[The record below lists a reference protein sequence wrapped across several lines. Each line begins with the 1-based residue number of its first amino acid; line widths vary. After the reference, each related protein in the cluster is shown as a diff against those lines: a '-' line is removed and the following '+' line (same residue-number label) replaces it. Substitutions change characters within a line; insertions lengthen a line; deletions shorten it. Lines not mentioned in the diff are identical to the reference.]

1 VSGTR
6 SAMVG
11 LCVGLAAITATGT
24 GHRGGRLSIA
34 AVGLVGAGAALLA
47 PGVVD
52 SVLVRLSD
60 AVSTGGSGRE
70 DIWAVGATIFAQH
83 PLVGVGYAAFPS
95 AFTSDVIRI
104 SAVPGLASDA
114 LSVGRG
120 PHSILVST
128 AAELGIVGIALLGLF
143 LWRVLRARSGPGLS
157 NFIRAAL
164 VAIFAQAMLLDVLD
178 RKQLWLVLG
187 IAVGLAAA
195 AQKHEP
201 GDKESRVPP
210 DVRPAS
216 AGPSRGR
223 SRSPVGHVG

>member
-1 VSGTR
+1 
-6 SAMVG
+6 MVG
-11 LCVGLAAITATGT
+11 LGIGLAAMMAIGT

-34 AVGLVGAGAALLA
+34 AVGLLGAGAALLA

-52 SVLVRLSD
+52 SVLVRLSG

-104 SAVPGLASDA
+104 SAIPGLQLDA
-114 LSVGRG
+114 LYAGRG

-143 LWRVLRARSGPGLS
+143 LWRVLSARSGLGLS
-157 NFIRAAL
+157 NFVRAA
-164 VAIFAQAMLLDVLD
+164 VIAMFAQAMLLDVLD
-178 RKQLWLVLG
+178 RKQLWIVIG

-195 AQKHEP
+195 ARDHEA
-201 GDKESRVPP
+201 GDKGAHVLP
-210 DVRPAS
+210 DVRPAP
-216 AGPSRGR
+216 AGASRGR
-223 SRSPVGHVG
+223 SQSPAGHVG